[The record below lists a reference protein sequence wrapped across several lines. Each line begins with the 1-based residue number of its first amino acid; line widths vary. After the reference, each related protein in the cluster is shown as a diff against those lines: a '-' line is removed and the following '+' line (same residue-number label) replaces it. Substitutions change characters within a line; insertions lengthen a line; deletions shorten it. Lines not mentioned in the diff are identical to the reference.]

1 MASGRGRLL
10 VVDIFPLVVLDDL
23 LGALLLASGVD
34 DRVAV
39 GLARGAG
46 RGLLVLE
53 APLLALEVVVL
64 GLEPAYHAMQL
75 LVELVGYQ
83 GDGRQGE
90 DEE

>member
-1 MASGRGRLL
+1 MTSGRGRLL

-23 LGALLLASGVD
+23 LGALLLASGID
-34 DRVAV
+34 NRVAV

-53 APLLALEVVVL
+53 ALLALEVVVL

>member
-23 LGALLLASGVD
+23 LGVLLLASGID
-34 DRVAV
+34 NRVAV

-53 APLLALEVVVL
+53 ALLVLEVVVL
-64 GLEPAYHAMQL
+64 GLEPADHAMQL
-75 LVELVGYQ
+75 LVELVDDQ
-83 GDGRQGE
+83 GDGRRGE